1 VFSWLRNR
9 RRRRWQEEG
18 LPKETRAWLHGLRVL
33 RDLDADELRK
43 LEGYTRVFLEEK
55 HFEGC
60 GGLEMSDKI
69 RVVIAAQA
77 ALLVLGLDPDWYWR
91 VRSVLVYPSTFRNRM
106 EWLDEAGVVRRED
119 AANLGEAW
127 PDGPVVLA
135 WDAAYHGGRAE
146 DDGFNTV
153 LHEFAHK
160 LDMLDDDT
168 DGLPPVPAARRERWQ
183 ELLEGAYDE
192 VCDDLDVGRRP
203 FLDDYAATNPAELFA
218 VAVESFFER
227 PRRMRRAMPEFY
239 AMLTEFFAQD
249 PAERRARRLARR

>member
-1 VFSWLRNR
+1 MLGWLRDR
-9 RRRRWQEEG
+9 RHRRWLEEG
-18 LPKETRAWLHGLRVL
+18 LPEASRAWLRGLRVF
-33 RDLDADELRK
+33 RGLDASELQR
-43 LEGYTRVFLEEK
+43 LEGLTRIFLEEK

-77 ALLVLGLDPDWYWR
+77 SLLILGLDYAWYQQ

-106 EWLDEAGVVRRED
+106 EWLDESGVVRSED
-119 AANLGEAW
+119 GANLGEAW

-135 WDAAYHGGRAE
+135 WDAAYQGGRAE

-160 LDMLDDDT
+160 LDFLDDDS
-168 DGLPPVPAARRERWQ
+168 DGTPPLPAADRARWQ
-183 ELLEGAYDE
+183 QVLEREYELAERAADA
-192 VCDDLDVGRRP
+192 GRRT
-203 FLDDYAATNPAELFA
+203 FLDEYAATNPSELFA

-227 PRRMRRAMPEFY
+227 PRRMRRALPEFY
-239 AMLTEFFAQD
+239 AVLAEFFRQD
-249 PAERRARRLARR
+249 PASRRERANRD